1 MERSGR
7 KKNEGDVNS
16 LPVNPNSHA
25 ILLLTVTK
33 RNRFIR
39 NRSMQFK
46 DIFLVTPKEAFLGSG

>member
-25 ILLLTVTK
+25 ILLLTVNK

-39 NRSMQFK
+39 NR
-46 DIFLVTPKEAFLGSG
+46 TPKEAFLGSG